1 METRRQEHGYPTT
14 HPGVFLGGLAG
25 LAGLLTGCLL
35 IIAGA
40 LLLLL

>member
-1 METRRQEHGYPTT
+1 METRRQEHGCRTT
-14 HPGVFLGGLAG
+14 HRGVFLGGLAG